1 MQNNFIFGE
10 HGTVGYFGKDVVAE
24 HLPKLAAQYG
34 ENVLLCY
41 GGGSVKKNG
50 AYDDVM
56 AVLKDAGK
64 KVTEFSNIPSN
75 PTLDMAY
82 EGIALAKKI
91 HADLILAVGAGSV
104 MDMSKAISIGAATD
118 LEIWDNFWIGDT
130 PIDFDPV
137 PLGMVV
143 TMPATG
149 SESNGCAVLTNTKTK
164 IKCDKNHPESNAKF
178 ALMDPTYTFTVPKR
192 QLLAGTF
199 DILSHVMK
207 AYFSEPVQD
216 NLSDD
221 ISEAMMKEIIRD
233 LRISIQNPMD
243 WNARSNLM
251 WVDFVIGSR
260 LIKMGKLTDF
270 QCHNMEHQLSAY
282 NNCVHG
288 EGLAVLHPV
297 YYRHIYKAG
306 AAKFAKFAKNVW
318 GLNPSDYETEEALAA
333 AGIEALADF
342 IKEVGLPTTLREI
355 GYTENDDL
363 KTIAE
368 SCFISKGSL
377 KILDFDDI
385 SEIYKEAL

>member
-1 MQNNFIFGE
+1 
-10 HGTVGYFGKDVVAE
+10 
-24 HLPKLAAQYG
+24 
-34 ENVLLCY
+34 
-41 GGGSVKKNG
+41 
-50 AYDDVM
+50 
-56 AVLKDAGK
+56 
-64 KVTEFSNIPSN
+64 
-75 PTLDMAY
+75 
-82 EGIALAKKI
+82 
-91 HADLILAVGAGSV
+91 
-104 MDMSKAISIGAATD
+104 
-118 LEIWDNFWIGDT
+118 
-130 PIDFDPV
+130 
-137 PLGMVV
+137 
-143 TMPATG
+143 
-149 SESNGCAVLTNTKTK
+149 
-164 IKCDKNHPESNAKF
+164 
-178 ALMDPTYTFTVPKR
+178 
-192 QLLAGTF
+192 
-199 DILSHVMK
+199 
-207 AYFSEPVQD
+207 
-216 NLSDD
+216 
-221 ISEAMMKEIIRD
+221 MKEIIRD

-342 IKEVGLPTTLREI
+342 IKEVGMPTTLREI

>member
-56 AVLKDAGK
+56 AVLKAAGK

-82 EGIALAKKI
+82 EGIALAKEI

-130 PIDFDPV
+130 PIDFDTV

-164 IKCDKNHPESNAKF
+164 IKCDKNHPESNARF

-199 DILSHVMK
+199 DILSHVME
-207 AYFSEPVQD
+207 AYFSEPIQD

-221 ISEAMMKEIIRD
+221 ISEAMMKEVIRD

-282 NNCVHG
+282 NNCIHG

-297 YYRHIYKAG
+297 YYRHICKEG
-306 AAKFAKFAKNVW
+306 AEKFAKFAKNVW
-318 GLNPSDYETEEALAA
+318 GLNPSDYATEELLAA

-377 KILDFDDI
+377 KILDYDDI
-385 SEIYKEAL
+385 LEIYKKAF